1 MKLAK
6 FFPYTE
12 QLLSIYINKKWTV
25 LGKME
30 IGNLNLALKF
40 DLIDKYFS
48 IANGARSMLSQS
60 RSYVTS

>member
-25 LGKME
+25 FGKME

-40 DLIDKYFS
+40 DLIDKY
-48 IANGARSMLSQS
+48 
-60 RSYVTS
+60 